1 MVLQALITLIVVT
14 LPSSLLAS
22 NKYITLVIHLGLT
35 SVKFAASVAEWGD
48 SNGDGTPDANE
59 NELVWLPSN
68 VVPAP

>member
-48 SNGDGTPDANE
+48 TDGDGTSDANVNQE
-59 NELVWLPSN
+59 VWLPSN
-68 VVPAP
+68 VE

>member
-14 LPSSLLAS
+14 LPFSLLAS
-22 NKYITLVIHLGLT
+22 KYITLVIHLGLT

-48 SNGDGTPDANE
+48 SNGDGTPEENE
-59 NELVWLPSN
+59 NKLVWLPSN